1 MVRATGNRNQ
11 IQRGYLRV
19 WSGESSLKRQDPD
32 KAVSEVKKE
41 RERDKKELDGQLLP
55 DRGTAEWLEHRA
67 GGGLIGGEVRW
78 GSWSQTQCHVSIP
91 VF

>member
-1 MVRATGNRNQ
+1 MSGSGKGNRNRNQ

-41 RERDKKELDGQLLP
+41 RERETRKNLMDNCFLTEERLNG
-55 DRGTAEWLEHRA
+55 
-67 GGGLIGGEVRW
+67 
-78 GSWSQTQCHVSIP
+78 WSTEQEEG
-91 VF
+91 